1 MRGHRVFS
9 PLAVIPLSIAIVC
22 KNSMRTLPS
31 VLEAVRPMVE
41 AGAEIVAVDS
51 GSTDGT
57 IELLESRGARV
68 LRSAWLGF
76 VRTKQLA
83 LDHCRGEWIL
93 SLDSDESPDP
103 TLAESVLAIVRAAD
117 TAQGYSLNRKTFVAG
132 RFLEHCWQPEW
143 RLRLVRRGLA
153 KWGGIDP
160 HDQLELAPGAKEG
173 TLQGTLRHDSF
184 VSFADHVE
192 RQARYARLHAEG
204 LFAEGKR
211 SGFVEIAVQPSA
223 AFIKQLVLKSG
234 WRDGWR
240 GVLAAASTAAGTL
253 MKHIVLYEL
262 TAMRRESGK

>member
-1 MRGHRVFS
+1 MS
-9 PLAVIPLSIAIVC
+9 TLSIAIVC
-22 KNSMRTLPS
+22 KNSMRTLPG
-31 VLEAVRPMVE
+31 VLEAVRPLQE
-41 AGAEIVAVDS
+41 AGAEIVVVDS

-76 VRTKQLA
+76 VKTKQLA
-83 LDHCRGEWIL
+83 LDASRGEWIL
-93 SLDSDESPDP
+93 SLDSDEAPDP
-103 TLAESVLAIVRAAD
+103 TLVDSILRVVRSGD
-117 TAQGYSLNRKTFVAG
+117 TAQGYSLNRKTLVAG
-132 RFLEHCWQPEW
+132 RFLQHCWQPEW

-173 TLQGTLRHDSF
+173 KLEGTLRHDSF
-184 VSFADHVE
+184 VSFADHIE

-204 LFAEGKR
+204 LFAAGRR
-211 SGFVEIAVQPSA
+211 SGFLEIAIQPSA

-253 MKHIVLYEL
+253 MKHIVLYEM
-262 TAMRRESGK
+262 TARQREG

>member
-1 MRGHRVFS
+1 VVS
-9 PLAVIPLSIAIVC
+9 LSIAIVC

-31 VLEAVRPMVE
+31 VLESVRPLLE
-41 AGAEIVAVDS
+41 AGAELVAVDS

-57 IELLESRGARV
+57 IELLESRGVRV
-68 LRSAWLGF
+68 MRSAWLGF

-83 LDHCRGEWIL
+83 LDHCRGEWVL

-103 TLAESVLAIVRAAD
+103 TLIASILGVARSAD
-117 TAQGYSLNRKTFVAG
+117 TAQGYRLNRKTFVAG

-160 HDQLELAPGAKEG
+160 HDQLEMSAGAKEG
-173 TLQGTLRHDSF
+173 TLEGTLRHDSF
-184 VSFADHVE
+184 VSFADHIE

-204 LFAEGKR
+204 LFGQGKR

-262 TAMRRESGK
+262 TAMQRESGR